1 MSAAKDNILLNMD
14 DLPFSVEDNL
24 MFNQF
29 DYDLS
34 CNLKYDDVTVA
45 TNIKDLLV
53 ICEYYGLAKEIRTN
67 KYNKNDV
74 VHMLFVFERNLN
86 NQQIVA
92 IRRQMWHYMNE
103 LKNDKFMKK
112 FVIWK

>member
-14 DLPFSVEDNL
+14 DLPFDENL

-29 DYDLS
+29 DYDLY

-45 TNIKDLLV
+45 TNIKDLLL
-53 ICEYYGLAKEIRTN
+53 ICEYYGFAKEIRTN

-74 VHMLFVFERNLN
+74 VHMLFVFERDLN

-92 IRRQMWHYMNE
+92 IRRQLWYYMNE
-103 LKNDKFMKK
+103 LKKDKFMKK